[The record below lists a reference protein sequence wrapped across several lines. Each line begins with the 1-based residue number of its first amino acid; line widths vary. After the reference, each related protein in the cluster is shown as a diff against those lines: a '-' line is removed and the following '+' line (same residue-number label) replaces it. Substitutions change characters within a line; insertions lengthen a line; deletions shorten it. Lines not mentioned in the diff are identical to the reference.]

1 MFSLRSLVDYLRA
14 QQELIDVHVLV
25 DPYLEIAEIHR
36 RVVENEGPAL
46 LFHNVKG
53 SPFPVL
59 TNLFGTQKRV
69 DLLFP
74 DLSSH
79 LLDQVVS
86 LLTSSPS
93 FSSLWKHRSLL
104 KRGLSSLGLHK
115 RRFRPSPF
123 LWRDPPNLSQLPMLT
138 SWPEDGGRW

>member
-1 MFSLRSLVDYLRA
+1 MFSLRSLVDYLRV
-14 QQELIDVHVLV
+14 QRELIDIYTPV

-46 LFHNVKG
+46 LFHHVKG

-74 DLSSH
+74 DLSSGIFDQIAI
-79 LLDQVVS
+79 LL
-86 LLTSSPS
+86 SSPPL
-93 FSSLWKHRSLL
+93 SLHYGNIVL
-104 KRGLSSLGLHK
+104 
-115 RRFRPSPF
+115 F
-123 LWRDPPNLSQLPMLT
+123 
-138 SWPEDGGRW
+138 